1 MTDNPMPKRP
11 TPLPPINDRLSLP
24 PYVFYIA
31 STTLSDT
38 GLRSLERLHRLGLLK
53 AVRLYTTQTLGPRY
67 HGTTQ
72 SIGIQDKVTVITRAK
87 PVPMGA
93 FTAAT
98 LDLGWLA
105 GQGHPIDERVVLVTN
120 QKSVQVVAEW
130 TVKHHCDWIIL
141 PSLCDSAI
149 DQLLTDDAIRYD
161 QIAIRLCQE
170 LVKEQRS
177 GQVRLSD
184 WSQRLFDACPEL
196 TDSLRRKDLVGRR
209 RFSEYVR
216 VLGASRVNGD
226 LWSYRRTLRPRPL
239 LPDLRAVFDKENAPG
254 RPALFL
260 RWSNQVLAQWP
271 ALNDPKVRRWLFGT
285 TSMEQIAKAAGLIR
299 HGQHLTPYIAI
310 ERHSS

>member
-1 MTDNPMPKRP
+1 MPWR
-11 TPLPPINDRLSLP
+11 I
-24 PYVFYIA
+24 
-31 STTLSDT
+31 
-38 GLRSLERLHRLGLLK
+38 
-53 AVRLYTTQTLGPRY
+53 
-67 HGTTQ
+67 
-72 SIGIQDKVTVITRAK
+72 
-87 PVPMGA
+87 
-93 FTAAT
+93 FT
-98 LDLGWLA
+98 
-105 GQGHPIDERVVLVTN
+105 
-120 QKSVQVVAEW
+120 
-130 TVKHHCDWIIL
+130 
-141 PSLCDSAI
+141 
-149 DQLLTDDAIRYD
+149 

>member
-149 DQLLTDDAIRYD
+149 DQLLTDDAIHG
-161 QIAIRLCQE
+161 
-170 LVKEQRS
+170 S
-177 GQVRLSD
+177 
-184 WSQRLFDACPEL
+184 
-196 TDSLRRKDLVGRR
+196 TRKCN
-209 RFSEYVR
+209 S
-216 VLGASRVNGD
+216 
-226 LWSYRRTLRPRPL
+226 
-239 LPDLRAVFDKENAPG
+239 
-254 RPALFL
+254 
-260 RWSNQVLAQWP
+260 
-271 ALNDPKVRRWLFGT
+271 
-285 TSMEQIAKAAGLIR
+285 I
-299 HGQHLTPYIAI
+299 
-310 ERHSS
+310 